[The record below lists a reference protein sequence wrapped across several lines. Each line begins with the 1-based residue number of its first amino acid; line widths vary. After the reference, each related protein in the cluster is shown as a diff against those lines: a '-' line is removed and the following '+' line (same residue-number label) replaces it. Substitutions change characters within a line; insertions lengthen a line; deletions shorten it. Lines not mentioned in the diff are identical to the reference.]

1 MSDFSLIKIDGE
13 LSKPATILI
22 EKVSYA
28 IGGIFKPIQI
38 ERIAKAEAK
47 AQLIEANTK
56 IEISELEQRALLRM
70 VREEGKKQENIEN
83 ITAKALPYLT
93 EDAKP
98 ENIEDDWLANFF
110 DKSRLTSD
118 EQMQEIWAKILAGEA
133 KKSSTFSKRTIELVS
148 TLDKSD
154 AELFTN
160 LCSFIWPLANQP
172 LIYDVE
178 ADIYNRLNINFQ
190 TITHLH
196 DIGLVNF
203 NLISGYIIQ
212 GLKKHL
218 INTYGNVNIAIEMP
232 NDENNT
238 LQIGNAI
245 LTQAGQ
251 QLLSIVSAKPSEEF
265 KQYVITKWTEFGY
278 KPQIINI
285 DSIK

>member
-13 LSKPATILI
+13 LSRPATILI
-22 EKVSYA
+22 EKVSDA

-38 ERIAKAEAK
+38 ERVAKAEAK
-47 AQLIEANTK
+47 AKLIETNTK
-56 IEISELEQRALLRM
+56 IEISELEQRALIRM

-83 ITAKALPYLT
+83 ITAKALTYLT

-133 KKSSTFSKRTIELVS
+133 KKSCTYSKRTIDLVS

-160 LCSFIWPLANQP
+160 LCSFIWVLENKP
-172 LIYDVE
+172 LIYDVN
-178 ADIYNRLNINFQ
+178 ADIYQRVNINFG
-190 TITHLH
+190 TMTHLQ

-203 NLISGYIIQ
+203 NNLTGYI
-212 GLKKHL
+212 LAKLEKTLHL
-218 INTYGNVNIAIEMP
+218 TGDGVHIALEMP
-232 NDENNT
+232 NNENNT
-238 LQIGNAI
+238 LNIGKVL
-245 LTQAGQ
+245 LTKAGE
-251 QLLSIVSAKPSEEF
+251 QLLSVVDSKPSEEF
-265 KQYVITKWTEFGY
+265 KQYVIAKWTEFGY
-278 KPQIINI
+278 KPATPMRA
-285 DSIK
+285 